1 MAAVMFGFFWYTK
14 PSDEEIKAQREKQEQ
29 AEKALRE
36 AQQPAATLAFDS
48 ADSISLINAVK
59 AMGTPNASGR
69 VAFTN
74 DKLQLAVDSLSG
86 LSGTYTDGDVTVD
99 INDLLAGRATLAS
112 AGAARATK
120 AVHSLVDK
128 ALRYEGFARYLSG
141 DNKEYVLENDLVKV
155 TLNTRG
161 ARVGQV
167 ELKNYKTELTDE
179 PSNILLFRDDTDGY
193 GFRFNTAEQRIDTRD
208 FNFSAVV
215 EGDSAVLMTME
226 PAPGALWGI
235 RYTLAPDGYTV
246 RMDVVQQGMAAVLP
260 GNTSSMDFAW
270 HQKMA
275 RNERGRTFEERNSA
289 IYYKYIGESVDD
301 LSANGDD
308 KESLTG
314 RLRWVAFKNQFFSS
328 VIIARDCF
336 TSAELNSLDIKTAD
350 YLKDL
355 SMDATLPYTV
365 ADGTAA
371 SFDFYFGPN
380 DYPLLSSLDDELGY
394 DEGLSLTR
402 LIPLGWGL
410 FRWINTIIVIPVFTF
425 LGSFISNYGIII
437 LLLTIFI
444 KLIIFPFTFKSFK
457 SQAKMRVLAPEI
469 KEIGRAHV

>member
-1 MAAVMFGFFWYTK
+1 MDKNTLTGLLLMAAVMFGFFWFTK

-59 AMGTPNASGR
+59 AMGTPDASGR

-167 ELKNYKTELTDE
+167 ELKKYKTELTDE
-179 PSNILLFRDDTDGY
+179 PSNILLFRDDADGY

-208 FNFSAVV
+208 FNFSAVA

-226 PAPGALWGI
+226 PAPGAVWGI

-289 IYYKYIGESVDD
+289 IYYKYIGESLQAVCAGW
-301 LSANGDD
+301 LSR
-308 KESLTG
+308 T
-314 RLRWVAFKNQFFSS
+314 SS
-328 VIIARDCF
+328 
-336 TSAELNSLDIKTAD
+336 
-350 YLKDL
+350 
-355 SMDATLPYTV
+355 
-365 ADGTAA
+365 
-371 SFDFYFGPN
+371 
-380 DYPLLSSLDDELGY
+380 
-394 DEGLSLTR
+394 
-402 LIPLGWGL
+402 
-410 FRWINTIIVIPVFTF
+410 
-425 LGSFISNYGIII
+425 
-437 LLLTIFI
+437 
-444 KLIIFPFTFKSFK
+444 
-457 SQAKMRVLAPEI
+457 SQA
-469 KEIGRAHV
+469 